1 MGGRR
6 GAQLSAGQPPPA
18 ALWAVAA
25 PAALLAM
32 LSVSCGEAPA
42 AEYCT
47 PGSGCVLRNIY
58 GTFTDRLP
66 CRMSVVEYP
75 TTETELIA
83 AVAYASEYNLK
94 VKVVSRFISTI
105 PKWTCPGGEDGLVIS
120 TRDYKSI
127 SVDAAHQTATVD
139 AGVQLRDLLDTIAGY
154 GLALHA
160 SPSWDGVSIAGLIGT
175 GSHGSSL
182 LGKGGAVHDYIL
194 NMSLVVPATQSQ
206 GWATV
211 LHADPD
217 SDILAA
223 ARVHLG
229 VLGAVSKITLQLEP
243 IFKRSVTVINIT
255 DISMEDTVLDFASS
269 YAFASLNWWPA
280 LNTVF
285 FEEDSRV
292 PIETPGND
300 SYTFPVYAPL
310 PDLEWE
316 AVRMADNNFETSA
329 TGASQQCSNTV
340 SIQYPAIKQG
350 TGFNVTSGTLFSYP
364 AVGFQH
370 RMQSSGGCQLASDTP
385 VTIID
390 LSNVNIAG
398 ITGFPSPSYRL
409 VCPWDP
415 RVAGAFF
422 FETSISIPLRL
433 LPDYIRTI
441 KQLSAAK
448 VNSTCGIGIYGG
460 FHIDFAKASSA
471 LLGEP
476 VDAAIISI
484 QYYRATNASTPR
496 LNQDIIEEIEQIG
509 LNMFGGRPQWGKNR
523 DGAFE
528 GAASKFPNMARFLAI
543 RNEVDPRGLF
553 SSTWSQAVLNLSE
566 GSVNKYYNGCAME
579 GVCIPCQSNNHCN
592 PAQGSLCLPGLVYS
606 DARVCRVPT
615 TATA

>member
-6 GAQLSAGQPPPA
+6 GARLSAGQPLVA
-18 ALWAVAA
+18 AQWAVAA
-25 PAALLAM
+25 SAALLAM

-75 TTETELIA
+75 TTEMELIT
-83 AVAYASEYNLK
+83 AVAYASQNNLK
-94 VKVVSRFISTI
+94 VKVVSRFVSTI

-127 SVDAAHQTATVD
+127 SIDAAHQTVTVD

-154 GLALHA
+154 GLALPA
-160 SPSWDGVSIAGLIGT
+160 APSWDGVSIAGLIGT

-182 LGKGGAVHDYIL
+182 LGNGGAVHDYIL
-194 NMSLVVPATQSQ
+194 NMSLIIPANQSQ

-211 LHADPD
+211 LHAEPG
-217 SDILAA
+217 SDLLAA

-243 IFKRSVTVINIT
+243 IFKRSVTVINVT
-255 DISMEDTVLDFASS
+255 DTSLEDTVLDFASS
-269 YAFASLNWWPA
+269 YTYANLNWWPA
-280 LNTVF
+280 LSTVF
-285 FEEDSRV
+285 FQEDSRV
-292 PIETPGND
+292 LIETPGND

-329 TGASQQCSNTV
+329 TGASQQCSNSI

-350 TGFNVTSGTLFSYP
+350 TGFNVTNGNVFSYP

-370 RMQSSGGCQLASDTP
+370 HMQIG
-385 VTIID
+385 
-390 LSNVNIAG
+390 LSMGSTSCRG
-398 ITGFPSPSYRL
+398 IL
-409 VCPWDP
+409 
-415 RVAGAFF
+415 

-448 VNSTCGIGIYGG
+448 VNGTCGIGIYGG

-476 VDAAIISI
+476 EDAAIISI

-496 LNQDIIEEIEQIG
+496 LNQDITEEIEQIG

-553 SSTWSQAVLNLSE
+553 SSTWSQAVLDLSE
-566 GSVNKYYNGCAME
+566 GPVNKYNDGCAME
-579 GVCIPCQSNNHCN
+579 GVCVPCQSNNHCN

-615 TATA
+615 TATS